1 MWIQKKRLLADVG
14 RWRKA
19 GWVTAEGEGQILAEV
34 SRGSGPGLAGAL
46 SILAAVLLGFGAMSF
61 VAANWQDM
69 SRLARLALL
78 FGGLIASYGVAGA
91 LFQRGMTAFAH
102 SSILAG
108 VTLFGASIMLI
119 SQMFHTDGN
128 PADAVLVWAI
138 GGLLAGVLLRSNP
151 ALALAMLLMTLWW
164 GMEASERDGVYWP
177 FLIGWG
183 AVAAAMYW
191 HKWRPGIH
199 VAGLPLAAFIIT
211 LGYVLPGYGADAFA
225 KREAHWFVTLAGLA
239 LAGLAIWGERV
250 RPQLSRLWP
259 GMLGYATAVAFA
271 GLWALQFSDG
281 WYTAIGSEDS
291 LARLILLALITLAL
305 LLAAI
310 WWGLSSGHRGVL
322 WLGYIGFSIEI
333 LSIYAKKFGS
343 LLDTSLFFLVAGVI
357 VAGLAYM
364 AYRLHGEA
372 KEHAL

>member
-1 MWIQKKRLLADVG
+1 MWVQKKRLLADVH
-14 RWRKA
+14 RWRNS
-19 GWVTAEGEGQILAEV
+19 GWVTAEGEGQILAELA
-34 SRGSGPGLAGAL
+34 RGSGPGLAGAL
-46 SILAAVLLGFGAMSF
+46 SILAAVLLGFAAMSF

-78 FGGLIASYGVAGA
+78 FAGLAASYGAAGVF
-91 LFQRGMTAFAH
+91 FQRGMSAFGH

-138 GGLLAGVLLRSNP
+138 GGLLAGVVLRSNP
-151 ALALAMLLMTLWW
+151 TLAFSMILMTLWW
-164 GMEASERDGVYWP
+164 IMEAFERDTVFWP
-177 FLIGWG
+177 YLLGWG

-191 HKWRPGIH
+191 QKWRPGIH
-199 VAGLPLAAFIIT
+199 VAGLPLAAFIIMI
-211 LGYVLPGYGADAFA
+211 GYVLPGSGADILA
-225 KREAHWFVTLAGLA
+225 KRDAHWFVTLAGLG
-239 LAGLAIWGERV
+239 LAGLAIWSERAQ
-250 RPQLSRLWP
+250 PQLSRLWS
-259 GMLGYATAVAFA
+259 GMLGYATAIAFA

-281 WYTAIGSEDS
+281 WYSANGAEESF
-291 LARLILLALITLAL
+291 ARLLLLALITLAL
-305 LLAAI
+305 LVAAI
-310 WWGLSSGHRGVL
+310 WWGLTSGHRGVL
-322 WLGYIGFSIEI
+322 WLGYLGFSIEI
-333 LSIYAKKFGS
+333 LSIYAKKFGT
-343 LLDTSLFFLVAGVI
+343 LLDTSLVFLGAGLI